1 MKFEEGKN
9 KVVNQTKICNDN
21 VLFIMVGIINCGFHG
36 HATTVLFVCNPFFFC
51 SLRVNYF

>member
-36 HATTVLFVCNPFFFC
+36 HATIAATEFWP
-51 SLRVNYF
+51 SLVIRLT

>member
-36 HATTVLFVCNPFFFC
+36 HATTVLFVCNPFFF
-51 SLRVNYF
+51 VPYV